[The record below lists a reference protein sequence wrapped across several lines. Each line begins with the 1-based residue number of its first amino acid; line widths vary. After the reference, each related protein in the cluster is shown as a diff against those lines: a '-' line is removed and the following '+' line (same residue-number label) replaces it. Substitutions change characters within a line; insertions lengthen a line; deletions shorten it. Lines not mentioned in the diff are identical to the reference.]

1 MSINIER
8 NGEQHTMAITTFA
21 AIDVGSHETT
31 LRIYEISKRNGIQQ
45 LEYLHHTSRLG
56 YETYSTNHISYH
68 SIEKLCK
75 ILNGFSLKMK
85 EYGVN
90 DYMITATSALREAD
104 NNLIVLDQVK
114 QRTGFLIKILS
125 NSEQRYLCYKA
136 IALTPNSFHKLI
148 QKGTLLA
155 DVGGG
160 SIQLSLFDKNT
171 LIATQNI
178 MLGSLRIQEFLQDMR
193 NVTDNYQ
200 NLIYEYISHD
210 LHAFAQLYLKDIKI
224 KNIIAVGNQLSSFVK
239 YLSTHNFGKL
249 LPFDSKGTKKDSVN
263 RSEYDEFYRSIV
275 SQKPEELS
283 RELNISLDKASL
295 LLPTA
300 MIYHNIFEETQAEQM
315 WLSGITLCDGMA
327 ADFAERKTHITPA
340 HSFADDILSA
350 ARKIADRYSCSTK
363 HTGIVE
369 SIALKIFDAVKKQNN
384 LTRQERL
391 LLQIAAILHNCGAFI
406 NLNDV
411 GENSYKI
418 VTSTEIIGISHK
430 QRMMVAAIVR
440 YPIGSFPQFAQM
452 DDVFEKDEFIKIAK
466 LNAILRLA
474 DSMDRS
480 HRQKFRNV
488 TMVLRSN
495 TLYITGHTL
504 YDITLEQGIFS
515 NNADFFE
522 EVFGIKPLL
531 RQKKEF

>member
-1 MSINIER
+1 
-8 NGEQHTMAITTFA
+8 MAVTTFA

-31 LRIYEISKRNGIQQ
+31 LRVYEISKKNGIHK
-45 LEYLHHTSRLG
+45 LDYVHHTSRLG
-56 YETYSTNHISYH
+56 YETYSTRHISYH

-75 ILNGFSLKMK
+75 ILSGFSEKMK
-85 EYGVN
+85 EYGIS

-114 QRTGFLIKILS
+114 QRTGFTIKILS

-136 IALTPNSFHKLI
+136 IALTQNSFHKLI
-148 QKGTLLA
+148 QKGTLLV

-160 SIQLSLFDKNT
+160 SIQLSLFDKST

-178 MLGSLRIQEFLQDMR
+178 LLGSLRIQEILQDMR
-193 NVTDNYQ
+193 NTTDNYQ
-200 NLIYEYISHD
+200 NLVYEFISHD
-210 LHAFAQLYLKDIKI
+210 LHAYAKSYLKDVKV
-224 KNIIAVGNQLSSFVK
+224 KNIIAVGNQLQSFVK
-239 YLSTHNFGKL
+239 YLTTHNFGNL
-249 LPFDSKGTKKDSVN
+249 QPFDSKGNKKDSVN
-263 RSEYDEFYRSIV
+263 RSEYDEFYRSII

-283 RELNISLDKASL
+283 RELNINLDKASL

-327 ADFAERKTHITPA
+327 ADFAERKTHIVPA

-350 ARKIADRYSCSTK
+350 ARRIADRYECSHK
-363 HTGIVE
+363 HTGSVE
-369 SIALKIFDAVKKQNN
+369 SVALKIFDAVKRKNN
-384 LTRQERL
+384 LTKQDRL
-391 LLQIAAILHNCGAFI
+391 LLQIATILHNCGAFI
-406 NLNDV
+406 NLNDI

-430 QRMMVAAIVR
+430 QRMMVANIVR
-440 YPIGSFPQFAQM
+440 YPFDTFPEYMQLS
-452 DDVFEKDEFIKIAK
+452 DVFEKTEYIKLAK

-474 DSMDRS
+474 DAMDRS
-480 HRQKFRNV
+480 HRQKFRKITVVSRN
-488 TMVLRSN
+488 N

-515 NNADFFE
+515 NNAGFFE
-522 EVFGIKPLL
+522 EVFGVKPLL

>member
-1 MSINIER
+1 
-8 NGEQHTMAITTFA
+8 MAVTTFA

-31 LRIYEISKRNGIQQ
+31 LRIYEISKNNGIRQ
-45 LEYLHHTSRLG
+45 LDHVHHTSRLG

-68 SIEKLCK
+68 SIEKLCS

-114 QRTGFLIKILS
+114 QRTGFLIRILS

-160 SIQLSLFDKNT
+160 SIQLSLFNKNT

-178 MLGSLRIQEFLQDMR
+178 MLGSLRIQEILQNMR
-193 NVTDNYQ
+193 NITDNYQ
-200 NLIYEYISHD
+200 NLIYEYIYHD
-210 LHAFAQLYLKDIKI
+210 LHVFTQLYLKDIKI
-224 KNIIAVGNQLSSFVK
+224 KNIIAVGNQLPSFVK
-239 YLSTHNFGKL
+239 YLSTHNFGNL
-249 LPFDSKGTKKDSVN
+249 VPFDSRGTKKDSVN
-263 RSEYDEFYRSIV
+263 RSEYDEFYHSIV
-275 SQKPEELS
+275 SQRPEELS
-283 RELNISLDKASL
+283 RELNISVEKASL

-327 ADFAERKTHITPA
+327 ADFAERKTHIVPA
-340 HSFADDILSA
+340 HSFSDDILSA
-350 ARKIADRYSCSTK
+350 ARRIAERYSSSTK

-369 SIALKIFDAVKKQNN
+369 SISLKIFDAVKKRNN
-384 LTRQERL
+384 LTRQERF
-391 LLQIAAILHNCGAFI
+391 LLQIAAVLHNCGAFI
-406 NLNDV
+406 NLTDI
-411 GENSYKI
+411 GESSYKI

-430 QRMMVAAIVR
+430 QRLMIATIVR
-440 YPIGSFPQFAQM
+440 YPTGDFPQFTQL
-452 DDVFEKDEFIKIAK
+452 DDVFEKTEYIKIAK

-488 TMVLRSN
+488 TMEVKNN
-495 TLYITGHTL
+495 TLFITGHTL
-504 YDITLEQGIFS
+504 YDVALEQGIFS
-515 NNADFFE
+515 NHANFFE
-522 EVFGIKPLL
+522 EVFGIKPVLQ
-531 RQKKEF
+531 QKKEF

>member
-1 MSINIER
+1 
-8 NGEQHTMAITTFA
+8 MAVTTFA

-31 LRIYEISKRNGIQQ
+31 MRIYEISKKNGIRE
-45 LEYLHHTSRLG
+45 LDYVHHTSRLG
-56 YETYSTNHISYH
+56 YETYSTRHISSQ

-75 ILNGFSLKMK
+75 ILNGFSLKLK
-85 EYGVN
+85 EYGVT

-125 NSEQRYLCYKA
+125 NSEQRFLCYKA

-160 SIQLSLFDKNT
+160 SIQLSIFDKNT
-171 LIATQNI
+171 LIATQNFP
-178 MLGSLRIQEFLQDMR
+178 LGSLRIQEILQNMKG
-193 NVTDNYQ
+193 VTDNYQ
-200 NLIYEYISHD
+200 NLVYEYISHD
-210 LHAFAQLYLKDIKI
+210 LHAFTQLYLKDIKV
-224 KNIIAVGNQLSSFVK
+224 KNIIAVGNQLTSFVK

-249 LPFDSKGTKKDSVN
+249 LPFNSKGSKKDSVN
-263 RSEYDEFYRSIV
+263 REEYDEFYRSITA
-275 SQKPEELS
+275 QNPEELS
-283 RELNISLDKASL
+283 RELNISLEKASL

-300 MIYHNIFEETQAEQM
+300 MIYHNIFEESQAEQM

-327 ADFAERKTHITPA
+327 ADFAERRLHITPA
-340 HSFADDILSA
+340 HSFAEDILSA
-350 ARKIADRYSCSTK
+350 SRRIAERYKCSYK
-363 HTGIVE
+363 HTSTVE
-369 SIALKIFDAVKKQNN
+369 DIALKIFDAVRKQNN
-384 LTRQERL
+384 LSKQERL
-391 LLQIAAILHNCGAFI
+391 LLQIAAILHSCGAFI

-430 QRMMVAAIVR
+430 QRMMVASIVH
-440 YPIGSFPQFAQM
+440 YPSNPFPEYTHFE
-452 DDVFEKDEFIKIAK
+452 DVFEKDEYIRIAK

-474 DSMDRS
+474 DAMDRS
-480 HRQKFRNV
+480 HRQKFRKV
-488 TMVLRSN
+488 TILLRNN
-495 TLYITGHTL
+495 TLYITGYTL
-504 YDITLEQGIFS
+504 YDITLEAGIFA
-515 NNADFFE
+515 NHADFFE

-531 RQKKEF
+531 KQKKEF

>member
-1 MSINIER
+1 MEEN
-8 NGEQHTMAITTFA
+8 MAVTTFA

-31 LRIYEISKRNGIQQ
+31 LRIYEISKRNGIHE
-45 LEYLHHTSRLG
+45 LDYVHHTSRLG
-56 YETYSTNHISYH
+56 YETYSTRHVSSH

-75 ILNGFSLKMK
+75 ILNGFSLKLK
-85 EYGVN
+85 EYSVS
-90 DYMITATSALREAD
+90 DYMIVATSALREAD

-114 QRTGFLIKILS
+114 QRTSFQIKILS

-148 QKGTLLA
+148 QKGTLIA

-160 SIQLSLFDKNT
+160 SIQLSIFDKNA
-171 LIATQNI
+171 LIATQNFP
-178 MLGSLRIQEFLQDMR
+178 LGSLRIQEILQNMR

-200 NLIYEYISHD
+200 NLVYEYISHD
-210 LHAFAQLYLKDIKI
+210 LHVFTQLYLKDIKV

-239 YLSTHNFGKL
+239 YLSNHNFGNL
-249 LPFDSKGTKKDSVN
+249 LPFDSKGNKKDSVN
-263 RSEYDEFYRSIV
+263 RNEYDEFYRSII

-300 MIYHNIFEETQAEQM
+300 MIYHNIFEESQAEQM

-327 ADFAERKTHITPA
+327 ADFAERKLHIAPA

-350 ARKIADRYSCSTK
+350 ARKIAARYKCSK
-363 HTGIVE
+363 EHTGIVE
-369 SIALKIFDAVKKQNN
+369 SVALKIFDAMKKQNT

-406 NLNDV
+406 NLNDI

-430 QRMMVAAIVR
+430 QRMMVASIVH
-440 YPIGSFPQFAQM
+440 YTTGTFPEYAQF
-452 DDVFEKDEFIKIAK
+452 DDVFEKEEYIKIAK

-474 DSMDRS
+474 DAMDRS
-480 HRQKFRNV
+480 HRQKFRHV
-488 TMVLRSN
+488 TLVQRGG

-504 YDITLEQGIFS
+504 YDITLEQGIFDTH
-515 NNADFFE
+515 ADFFE
-522 EVFGIKPLL
+522 EVFGINPVLK
-531 RQKKEF
+531 QKKEF